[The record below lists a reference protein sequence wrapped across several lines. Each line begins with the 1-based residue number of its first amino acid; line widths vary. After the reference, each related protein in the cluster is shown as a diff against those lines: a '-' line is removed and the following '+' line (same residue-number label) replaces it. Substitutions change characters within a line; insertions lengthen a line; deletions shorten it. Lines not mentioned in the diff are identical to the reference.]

1 MKRIIRIELLK
12 IRSNSTFWVLTAI
25 YFLILLT
32 IFFSGKFFLNFLAR
46 QEESISNIVDPSRI
60 PIYEFPDVWHNLS
73 YVAGFLKFILAI
85 YVIISITNEIS
96 YGTLRQNIMNGLS
109 RWDFLVSKL
118 FLIFL
123 LSLASAIFVLLSGFI
138 LGFLY
143 SDSRELH
150 DITTYLEFIPA
161 YLLQITAYLLFALFI
176 GVLIKRTGLAMGLLF
191 LYTLIIEPIIVLRI
205 KTGWI
210 KGLLPLKAINN
221 LIRLPFKKY
230 ILREIQDYIA
240 WDDLIIVC
248 IYIII
253 LTLAI
258 YQILRKR
265 DL

>member
-1 MKRIIRIELLK
+1 MRRIIRVELLK
-12 IRSNSTFWVLTAI
+12 IRSNGTFWTLICI

-32 IFFSGKFFLNFLAR
+32 IFFSGKFFLNFLGK
-46 QEESISNIVDPSRI
+46 QEESISNIVDPSII
-60 PIYEFPDVWHNLS
+60 PIYEFPDVWHNLT
-73 YVAGFLKFILAI
+73 YVAGFLKFILAV
-85 YVIISITNEIS
+85 YVIISITNEVS

-118 FLIFL
+118 FLVFL
-123 LSLASAIFVLLSGFI
+123 LSLASAIFVLLTGFI

-143 SDSRELH
+143 SGTRDIH
-150 DITTYLEFIPA
+150 DIITYMEFIPA
-161 YLLQITAYLLFALFI
+161 YLLQVSAYLLFALFI

-191 LYTLIIEPIIVLRI
+191 LYTLIIEPIIALRI
-205 KTGWI
+205 KTEWI

-230 ILREIQDYIA
+230 ILREIQDYVA

-258 YQILRKR
+258 YLILRKR

>member
-12 IRSNSTFWVLTAI
+12 IRSNGTFWTLTGI

-32 IFFSGKFFLNFLAR
+32 IFFSGKFFLDFLAK

-60 PIYEFPDVWHNLS
+60 PIYEFPDVWHNLTC
-73 YVAGFLKFILAI
+73 VAGFLKFILAI
-85 YVIISITNEIS
+85 YVIISITNEVS

-118 FLIFL
+118 FLVFL
-123 LSLASAIFVLLSGFI
+123 LSLASAIFVLLAGFV

-143 SDSRELH
+143 SGTRDLH
-150 DITTYLEFIPA
+150 DIITYMEFIPA
-161 YLLQITAYLLFALFI
+161 YMLQVSAYLLFALFI

-205 KTGWI
+205 KTEWI

-230 ILREIQDYIA
+230 ILREVQDYIA

-258 YQILRKR
+258 YLILRKR

>member
-1 MKRIIRIELLK
+1 MKRIIRVELLK
-12 IRSNSTFWVLTAI
+12 IRSNGTFWTLICI

-32 IFFSGKFFLNFLAR
+32 IFFSGKFFLNFLGK
-46 QEESISNIVDPSRI
+46 QEESISNIVDPSII
-60 PIYEFPDVWHNLS
+60 PIYEFPDVWHNLT

-85 YVIISITNEIS
+85 YVIISITNEVS

-118 FLIFL
+118 FLVFL
-123 LSLASAIFVLLSGFI
+123 LSLASAIFVLLTGFI

-143 SDSRELH
+143 SGTRDIH
-150 DITTYLEFIPA
+150 DIITYMEFIPA
-161 YLLQITAYLLFALFI
+161 YLLQVSAYLLFALFI

-191 LYTLIIEPIIVLRI
+191 LYTLIIEPIIALRI
-205 KTGWI
+205 KTEWI

-258 YQILRKR
+258 YLILRKR

>member
-1 MKRIIRIELLK
+1 MKRIIRVELLK
-12 IRSNSTFWVLTAI
+12 IRSNATFWVLGAI

-46 QEESISNIVDPSRI
+46 QEESISNVVDPSRI
-60 PIYEFPDVWHNLS
+60 PIYEFPDVWHNIT

-96 YGTLRQNIMNGLS
+96 YGTLRHNVMNGLS
-109 RWDFLVSKL
+109 RWDFLISKL
-118 FLIFL
+118 FLVLL
-123 LSLASAIFVLLSGFI
+123 LSLASAIFVLLAGFV

-143 SDSRELH
+143 SGTRELH
-150 DITTYLEFIPA
+150 DIITYLEFIPA
-161 YLLQITAYLLFALFI
+161 YMLQVSAYLLFALFI

-205 KTGWI
+205 KTEWI

-221 LIRLPFKKY
+221 LIRMPFKKY

-240 WDDLIIVC
+240 WNDLIIVC
-248 IYIII
+248 VYIII

>member
-12 IRSNSTFWVLTAI
+12 IRSYGTFWVLTAI
-25 YFLILLT
+25 YFFILLSV
-32 IFFSGKFFLNFLAR
+32 FFSGRFFLNFLAR
-46 QEESISNIVDPSRI
+46 QEEHISNIVDPTRI
-60 PIYEFPDVWHNLS
+60 PIYEFPDVWHNLT

-109 RWDFLVSKL
+109 RWDFIVSKL
-118 FLIFL
+118 FLVIL
-123 LSLASAIFVLLSGFI
+123 LSLASAMFVLLMGFV

-143 SDSRELH
+143 SGTRELH
-150 DITTYLEFIPA
+150 DIITYMEFIPA
-161 YLLQITAYLLFALFI
+161 YMLQIVAYLLFTLFI

-191 LYTLIIEPIIVLRI
+191 LYTLIIEPLIVLRI
-205 KTGWI
+205 KTEWI

-221 LIRLPFKKY
+221 LIRMPFKKY
-230 ILREIQDYIA
+230 ILREVQDYIA

-248 IYIII
+248 IYIIF
-253 LTLAI
+253 LTLVI
-258 YQILRKR
+258 YLILRKR